1 MSDDDDDE
9 NDVWSDSETG
19 GGVIVRVD
27 DGGDDWGDDWDGDWD
42 DDWDDDWA
50 YVWKGVQMKQRQ
62 YNNRDIPP
70 LIFIESISI
79 RPSRGGVVAVNPLV
93 LNRVP

>member
-1 MSDDDDDE
+1 MGDDNDDE
-9 NDVWSDSETG
+9 NDGSNDSETG

-27 DGGDDWGDDWDGDWD
+27 DGG

-62 YNNRDIPP
+62 YNNRDTP
-70 LIFIESISI
+70 LSIFTESLFQFDP
-79 RPSRGGVVAVNPLV
+79 REEV
-93 LNRVP
+93 LWR

>member
-27 DGGDDWGDDWDGDWD
+27 DDGNWD

>member
-1 MSDDDDDE
+1 MSVGDDDDDE

-27 DGGDDWGDDWDGDWD
+27 DVDDWD

-50 YVWKGVQMKQRQ
+50 YVEGCA
-62 YNNRDIPP
+62 NETETI
-70 LIFIESISI
+70 
-79 RPSRGGVVAVNPLV
+79 
-93 LNRVP
+93 